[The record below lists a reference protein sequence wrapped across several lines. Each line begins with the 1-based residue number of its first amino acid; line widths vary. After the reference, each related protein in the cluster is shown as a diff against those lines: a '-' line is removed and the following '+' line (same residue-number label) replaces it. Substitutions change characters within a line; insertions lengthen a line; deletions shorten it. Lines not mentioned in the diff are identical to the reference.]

1 MTTQSQTNKTYKCM
15 LCGQLHTFVA
25 NYDDKP
31 FGISAFK
38 PRELCEKCY
47 EQHVLN
53 EVFTCVGCGDLTA
66 KKTGMHEHFLIGHN
80 TGILWNLCRRC
91 FPKVI
96 PLINEQLQKRGCAC
110 PRCGEWSCIK
120 CYKADYEKLFPGK
133 LK

>member
-53 EVFTCVGCGDLTA
+53 EVFTCVGCGDLTSIIL
-66 KKTGMHEHFLIGHN
+66 ESY
-80 TGILWNLCRRC
+80 GIYVDDA
-91 FPKVI
+91 F
-96 PLINEQLQKRGCAC
+96 Q
-110 PRCGEWSCIK
+110 
-120 CYKADYEKLFPGK
+120 KLFH
-133 LK
+133 